1 MNNLFN
7 NFLQP
12 SISGKSDTDD
22 TDTIFQ
28 YLVSNENEPTNI
40 EQGNEQRKPKLL
52 LLSIADMVRDLFP
65 S

>member
-52 LLSIADMVRDLFP
+52 LLSIADMVSDLFP

>member
-52 LLSIADMVRDLFP
+52 QLSIADMVSDLFP